1 MDGASK
7 VVYGVRNQYGEFMP
21 DNNTAIYKFIE
32 RIGAEKIAVQLDM
45 TSAAVH
51 KWKTTLRIRR
61 VYYAPLEQI
70 ARDSKALAEWKAA
83 FLESERAHK
92 EAKK

>member
-1 MDGASK
+1 MS
-7 VVYGVRNQYGEFMP
+7 EI
-21 DNNTAIYKFIE
+21 NTGDTMQESAIYQFIKKV
-32 RIGAEKIAVQLDM
+32 GAEVIAVRLGM
-45 TSAAVH
+45 TASGVH
-51 KWKTTLRIRR
+51 YWKQAGCIKS

-70 ARDSKALAEWKAA
+70 ARDNKALAEWKAA